1 MKEAAS
7 PPAEELPEA
16 AWSLLMLE
24 AASPLLDE
32 ELLAILKPKLSQN
45 CYGIQSNP
53 HRRRPVGYLPLLAVG
68 RDVLDFQNF
77 VSPRTVSIDV
87 H

>member
-16 AWSLLMLE
+16 AWSLLILE
-24 AASPLLDE
+24 AVSPLLDE
-32 ELLAILKPKLSQN
+32 ELLAILKPKLSQH
-45 CYGIQSNP
+45 CYGIQSNT
-53 HRRRPVGYLPLLAVG
+53 HRRLPVGYLPLLAVG
-68 RDVLDFQNF
+68 RHVLDLQTL
-77 VSPRTVSIDV
+77 VSPRTVSIDF